1 MPPCRT
7 NLSCFKETLLASP
20 SQTPLPYSNRVSV
33 VMLPGKDPDVRRNFQ
48 RSLDTRLWGSKNITQ
63 HSKYGQPPEKQDILI
78 VGKDCWAPTPTEK
91 GFRWAGREKGGKL
104 DDFTFD
110 ALIFFRVIEDPQ
122 PARSLH
128 WDDEIKEG
136 RLIYNDRFHIE
147 PLCRVN
153 HVAASTLPG
162 NLAQVFDATVSNT
175 SPVTTTLSDSQLDN
189 LADLAGEDRWIQL
202 YNLPPDPTV
211 DCSLNFQ
218 NPVKIYWSG
227 PNEQSHSSS
236 NSSSKSSST
245 DNSDKSSGGRQRDT
259 LKRLATEQYAVE
271 RAKSYYKSHGWDVEV
286 HGAPFDLKC
295 SKEGHETILVEVKG
309 TKESGDTVII
319 TRGERNNAKNNYTE
333 LFIVHS
339 IRLIPDSTVERV
351 DKFGEKI
358 TCPTYKGESGIEKI
372 VRNWKPSDQDLEAIS
387 YDYTVPKDLW
397 EDPVHGNAAP

>member
-7 NLSCFKETLLASP
+7 NLSCFKETCLAS
-20 SQTPLPYSNRVSV
+20 
-33 VMLPGKDPDVRRNFQ
+33 
-48 RSLDTRLWGSKNITQ
+48 
-63 HSKYGQPPEKQDILI
+63 KQDILI

-236 NSSSKSSST
+236 NSLRLHRPQGPLGR
-245 DNSDKSSGGRQRDT
+245 SGPRRHCPLT
-259 LKRLATEQYAVE
+259 LRPGVPSPLTPSGTVNQVRATPTGFRLRTCLHVARRFVLP
-271 RAKSYYKSHGWDVEV
+271 GVCL
-286 HGAPFDLKC
+286 AP
-295 SKEGHETILVEVKG
+295 
-309 TKESGDTVII
+309 
-319 TRGERNNAKNNYTE
+319 
-333 LFIVHS
+333 
-339 IRLIPDSTVERV
+339 
-351 DKFGEKI
+351 
-358 TCPTYKGESGIEKI
+358 
-372 VRNWKPSDQDLEAIS
+372 PSDHRIR
-387 YDYTVPKDLW
+387 
-397 EDPVHGNAAP
+397 DPHPLLQPERSQLPHGSAGLL